1 MTLAPRGLI
10 VTEANNTS
18 ALRKAR
24 NMFTVEEIESRIRQA
39 EISVRRYRLL
49 IAEDIALGKDP
60 TYWSNRAD
68 ESERLI
74 AFWNVELSKAQAWQ
88 FATA

>member
-1 MTLAPRGLI
+1 
-10 VTEANNTS
+10 
-18 ALRKAR
+18 
-24 NMFTVEEIESRIRQA
+24 MFTVEEIESRIRQA

-49 IAEDIALGKDP
+49 IAEEIALGKDP
-60 TYWSNRAD
+60 TYWSNLAD

-74 AFWNVELSKAQAWQ
+74 AFWNVELSKAQVRQ